1 MTRRL
6 SLVLLLLLAAG
17 GCPSN
22 DGPVDPVWAKQPCAE
37 CKMLVSDRRFAAQAL
52 QADGTRLYFDDIGCL
67 AQHLR
72 DKQAAHIWARDA
84 AHDLWIDAESAR
96 YRSGALTPMNYGF
109 EADRQAGELSFDDVR
124 REVLARRP

>member
-1 MTRRL
+1 MTRRS
-6 SLVLLLLLAAG
+6 SLVLLLLAAG
-17 GCPSN
+17 GCSSN

-52 QADGTRLYFDDIGCL
+52 LADGARLYFDDIGCL
-67 AQHLR
+67 VQHLR
-72 DKQAAHIWARDA
+72 GKQATRIWARDA
-84 AHDLWIDAESAR
+84 VHDGWVDAESAR

-109 EADRQAGELSFDDVR
+109 EVDRESGDLRFDDVK